1 MCNFCFPAF
10 RALFMYWTSQW
21 KHSYSISLCICSRPN
36 CLGNR
41 MPTCQGGF
49 HLIVLSNTT
58 SLPAC
63 IKRQQLLSNKILFE
77 HKEPSGQKCREKHTF
92 PLLAF
97 CSTLIFFS
105 VFVCVFFIAP
115 LALIELFIC
124 LFNEVY
130 LYVPI
135 MCKRMICVIPVR
147 IKQSFLSDV

>member
-1 MCNFCFPAF
+1 MQRKSHFGFLFHFNFNFF
-10 RALFMYWTSQW
+10 
-21 KHSYSISLCICSRPN
+21 
-36 CLGNR
+36 
-41 MPTCQGGF
+41 
-49 HLIVLSNTT
+49 
-58 SLPAC
+58 
-63 IKRQQLLSNKILFE
+63 
-77 HKEPSGQKCREKHTF
+77 
-92 PLLAF
+92 
-97 CSTLIFFS
+97 FFS